1 MKSLKKFIRSKF
13 FSGINLSIFL
23 LLLLSCQKDQSIVQP
38 PVENTLPAPEQ
49 TDDGWNTATPEE
61 VNLSSAFLIDMLENL
76 GGATDHNVHSI
87 LVVKDDRLVFEQY
100 YRGHAFLYEGE
111 NFLGEEVDYDRE
123 TLQSLHSVSKSFTSI
138 AIGLAHDLGFLHS
151 INDSLFSFFPEYAY
165 LCTPEKEQITLKHL
179 LTMTSGF
186 EWNEWDVPL
195 SSVQNDVVRLWR
207 VADPLAYVLA
217 KPLVTTPGNSFYYNG
232 GNAHLLGEIIR
243 KISNKN
249 LDWFLR
255 LHLFESLGITE
266 SHWEYFPDGVVDAG
280 GGLSLQP
287 RAMAKVGYLFLNG
300 GIWEGNQLI
309 SQEWISESTTPF
321 IYLPQLGWA
330 EAYAYLW
337 WIKSYRMGTVTIP
350 VYFASGWGGQNIII
364 IESLN
369 MVVIFTGSNY
379 TAADPSDFLM
389 THFILPAVDS
399 L

>member
-1 MKSLKKFIRSKF
+1 MKSITTIIHRKNLAWIN
-13 FSGINLSIFL
+13 FSLLFL
-23 LLLLSCQKDQSIVQP
+23 LILSCQKDQTVIQS
-38 PVENTLPAPEQ
+38 PVGNTLPAPEQ
-49 TDDGWNTATPEE
+49 TDDGWNTASPEE
-61 VNLSSAFLIDMLENL
+61 VNLNSSYLIDMLEYL
-76 GGATDHNVHSI
+76 DGAADHNVHAI

-100 YRGHAFLYEGE
+100 YRGHVFLYSGE
-111 NFLGEEVDYDRE
+111 DFLGEEIEYNRE

-138 AIGLAHDLGFLHS
+138 AIGLAGDLGFLPS
-151 INDSLFSFFPEYAY
+151 INDSLFSFFPEYAH
-165 LCTPEKEQITLKHL
+165 LCTPEKTQITLKHL

-195 SSVQNDVVRLWR
+195 SSSQNDVIRLWR

-217 KPLVTTPGNSFYYNG
+217 KPVVTTPGNSFYYNG
-232 GNAHLLGEIIR
+232 GNTHLLGEIIR
-243 KISNKN
+243 KISNQN

-255 LHLFESLGITE
+255 LYLFELLGITD
-266 SHWEYFPDGVVDAG
+266 SHWAYFPDGVVDAG

-287 RAMAKVGYLFLNG
+287 RAMAKIGYLFLNG

-309 SQEWISESTTPF
+309 SQEWIAESTTPYIF
-321 IYLPQLGWA
+321 LPQLGWA
-330 EAYAYLW
+330 EAYAYQW
-337 WIKSYRMGTVTIP
+337 WIKSYRIGPRTIP
-350 VYFASGWGGQNIII
+350 VYFAGGWGGQNILI

-389 THFILPAVDS
+389 MHFILPAVDS